1 MFTKKPEREGSPM
14 DSSRP
19 GTPPPRLPA
28 APQVLNARPGPA
40 GRASGSASANG
51 SASVIGVDLS
61 ITGNLESKGEV
72 QVEGEVQGDIHAQRI
87 VIGERARITGALI
100 AEEIVVRG
108 NVQGSIRGNAVTF
121 QSSSRVEG
129 DVFHKSLAI
138 EQGAFFEGKSRR
150 QDDPLAGAARPDV
163 PEPGARSEVRFPLP
177 SS

>member
-40 GRASGSASANG
+40 GRASASANG

-150 QDDPLAGAARPDV
+150 SDDPMSVQRTANGV
-163 PEPGARSEVRFPLP
+163 PPPTS
-177 SS
+177 